1 MGESFKGGGGME
13 GGEVGLKTEDGDPKL
28 SECFNVFF
36 RDCVEESKERWLEI
50 GDRGGGLGGSF
61 STPKFG

>member
-1 MGESFKGGGGME
+1 ME